1 MNSKWVK
8 TLNVRTKIL
17 KLIVENM
24 GNLHNI
30 ALGSDFMD
38 ITPKSQVRKAKIGVH
53 QTLKLLCDK
62 GNNRMKRQPT
72 EWEKIFASY
81 IFDKGLMFIIYKEL
95 LQLNNSNK
103 KPRNSTKKNV
113 WWTWIDIQID
123 ISSKK
128 TWKWPTSKLK
138 DHQHH

>member
-1 MNSKWVK
+1 MNSKWIK
-8 TLNVRTKIL
+8 TLNVGTKIL
-17 KLIVENM
+17 KW

-30 ALGSDFMD
+30 ALGSDLMD
-38 ITPKSQVRKAKIGVH
+38 ITPKSQARKTNIGLH

-81 IFDKGLMFIIYKEL
+81 ILNNGLMFIIYKEL

-103 KPRNSTKKNV
+103 KPGNSTKNMCEG
-113 WWTWIDIQID
+113 
-123 ISSKK
+123 
-128 TWKWPTSKLK
+128 LE
-138 DHQHH
+138 